1 MQCGVGTLKH
11 GLEESPVHWISGY
24 ADTTCRFIALIATGG
39 KQRAEGRIKFLR
51 LFLRQTFRLHIPEQ
65 DKKFIVTD
73 PADIVRTPEYP
84 PQDSRDIVQHN
95 IPELPPPCVVDP
107 FKVIHINN
115 KHRMG
120 LAHVAFQK
128 TQIYQI
134 LNRHLIVASREAIPV
149 RRFFLNQHGLL
160 AFRHTHCPL
169 PSLCGGKNPLHQ
181 YAHRRHSHRMP
192 KPCSNPVL
200 TNFRIFLWM
209 RWIHSFQITTHS
221 NNILHSSW
229 QTLEAEQHEAGGTL
243 GPCRHL
249 RTFPVFGQAL
259 PAFFGYFH
267 GGKA

>member
-1 MQCGVGTLKH
+1 MSTRQNGMKGSLAPSSPPPNASSLTAGSKGHSVQPKPLGLMQCGVGTLKH

-24 ADTTCRFIALIATGG
+24 ADTTRRFIALIATGG
-39 KQRAEGRIKFLR
+39 KQRAESRIKFLR
-51 LFLRQTFRLHIPEQ
+51 LFLRQAFRLHIPEQ

-95 IPELPPPCVVDP
+95 VPELPPPRIVDP

-128 TQIYQI
+128 TQIYQMP
-134 LNRHLIVASREAIPV
+134 NRHPIVASREAIPV

-169 PSLCGGKNPLHQ
+169 
-181 YAHRRHSHRMP
+181 YA
-192 KPCSNPVL
+192 VG
-200 TNFRIFLWM
+200 RIL
-209 RWIHSFQITTHS
+209 STS
-221 NNILHSSW
+221 
-229 QTLEAEQHEAGGTL
+229 TLIAATPTG
-243 GPCRHL
+243 CRN
-249 RTFPVFGQAL
+249 RAPTP
-259 PAFFGYFH
+259 YS
-267 GGKA
+267 